1 MGVNFRKKTSLF
13 VDANIIYDKEHF
25 CLILNFEK
33 KCKKTQFL
41 VKYFF
46 KNTIYPMKFDI
57 SL

>member
-1 MGVNFRKKTSLF
+1 M
-13 VDANIIYDKEHF
+13 IYDKEQF

-41 VKYFF
+41 VKYFL
-46 KNTIYPMKFDI
+46 KNTIYPMKFGI

>member
-1 MGVNFRKKTSLF
+1 MGINMRKKTSLF
-13 VDANIIYDKEHF
+13 VHANMIYDKEQF

-41 VKYFF
+41 VKYFL
-46 KNTIYPMKFDI
+46 KNTIYPMKFGI